1 MYKAD
6 YGLTEEQIAEFKEAF
21 GLFDKDSD
29 GRITE
34 AELRIVM
41 TSLGQS
47 PTDEELHNMVTLVD
61 QDGMLLFH
69 ASYLS
74 TIESLEFRFW

>member
-1 MYKAD
+1 MILLILWIQAD
-6 YGLTEEQIAEFKEAF
+6 YGLSEEQIAEFKEAF

-61 QDGMLLFH
+61 QDGMYQKF
-69 ASYLS
+69 
-74 TIESLEFRFW
+74 